1 MSGVIGFKF
10 LQPGNHG
17 PTHATVL
24 RSPLEELSHADAE
37 LSAKF
42 VNRQDSF
49 YPFLG
54 FHDLTVFESETLRPP
69 WGRQKNQ
76 SVCKSLGVSW
86 SSRHSYVTET
96 SWQILQA

>member
-42 VNRQDSF
+42 VNRQASF

-69 WGRQKNQ
+69 WGRQ
-76 SVCKSLGVSW
+76 
-86 SSRHSYVTET
+86 
-96 SWQILQA
+96 